1 MLNDG
6 TIDLRNKDVMDDE
19 PEFRIG
25 SGEVEDTVR
34 PEDHKLLGRLSP
46 ITPEEAKSVVAKP
59 HNKVKVKF
67 DKFVNLVATH
77 AYEEI
82 FEDHADEE
90 IIISTDLLTD
100 LANSHEE
107 GSDKKT
113 PLMFFMGILL
123 GVVVMWVLYKYV
135 LS

>member
-1 MLNDG
+1 MLGDG
-6 TIDLRNKDVMDDE
+6 TIDLRKKDDGDEE
-19 PEFRIG
+19 PEFKIG
-25 SGEVEDTVR
+25 EERSNEAL
-34 PEDHKLLGRLSP
+34 DHKILGRLNP
-46 ITPEEAKSVVAKP
+46 ITPEEAANAVAKP

-82 FEDHADEE
+82 FEEHADEE

-107 GSDKKT
+107 GSDKKG
-113 PLMFFMGILL
+113 PLTFLFGILL
-123 GVVVMWVLYKYV
+123 GVIVMWLLYKYG